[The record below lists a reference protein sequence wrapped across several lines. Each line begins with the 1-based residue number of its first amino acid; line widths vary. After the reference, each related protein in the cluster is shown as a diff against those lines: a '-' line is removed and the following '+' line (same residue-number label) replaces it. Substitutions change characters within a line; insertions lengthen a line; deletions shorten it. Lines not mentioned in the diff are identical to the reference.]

1 METVYLVG
9 LFAGLGASL
18 GLAFAGGLAGTQAG
32 SAVAAVL
39 AAVVGALLGLF
50 LAGWPEA
57 IGGAVGGLLGG
68 AGAGPVV
75 RGTLDRGGTR
85 GATALLVALV
95 GARRRRS
102 RPHPAGRL
110 PGGDRPARDRARVRR
125 RGGERYA
132 GLRSLAKVSSKK

>member
-1 METVYLVG
+1 VETVYLVG

-18 GLAFAGGLAGTQAG
+18 GLAFAGLLAGTRG
-32 SAVAAVL
+32 GYVPAAVL
-39 AAVVGALLGLF
+39 GAVVAVLLGLG

-57 IGGAVGGLLGG
+57 IAGALGGLLGG

-85 GATALLVALV
+85 GATALLVFLVALGAAVLAFIPLV
-95 GARRRRS
+95 GYVEAVALPLLARRIRS
-102 RPHPAGRL
+102 
-110 PGGDRPARDRARVRR
+110 

-132 GLRSLAKVSSKK
+132 GLRSLR

>member
-1 METVYLVG
+1 VETVYLVG

-18 GLAFAGGLAGTQAG
+18 GLAFAGVLAGTRG
-32 SAVAAVL
+32 GYVPAAVL
-39 AAVVGALLGLF
+39 AAIVGVLLGLG

-75 RGTLDRGGTR
+75 RGTLERGGTR
-85 GATALLVALV
+85 GATALLVVLAALGGAVLALIPLV
-95 GARRRRS
+95 GYLEAIALPVLARRI
-102 RPHPAGRL
+102 
-110 PGGDRPARDRARVRR
+110 RR

-132 GLRSLAKVSSKK
+132 GLRSLS